1 MVELRDSMS
10 NQLLARS
17 VEKTGIRGSYDVTE
31 MPEVTQWATENWSQA
46 MLERLED
53 LMVIGGGRWA
63 NCDLRDRENNCAF

>member
-1 MVELRDSMS
+1 M
-10 NQLLARS
+10 
-17 VEKTGIRGSYDVTE
+17 TE